1 MKSQTERPAPR
12 SDNRRSSRP
21 AKPGGNSKRYYRQ
34 TARGIEARRDGKPLI
49 FGWGK
54 HLSHKEKVTLQ
65 RRATWGVASL
75 IVLLVI
81 AVLVGTWINANI
93 IVPGLPITTVN
104 GHQIPQS
111 QFRKLVALKTLL
123 ENNKLNG
130 KNGLFAQRKDLESRD
145 AAALATINK
154 LTKQVDDLNKQI
166 KALPPGPGQKR
177 TDLTNQLK
185 AAQQQLTSAQKTH
198 QDLSTKINQ
207 LTQTTIPFE
216 QQIFTQPQITSDS
229 GTWLQDD
236 ELIREWLAKQPT
248 SIQNMINPNDAQ
260 VNVAM
265 NDLRNN
271 VPSSTTYSAL
281 LSQLNVS
288 DSDMQAMMVLILRRD
303 NMQDYLAARVVSPAY
318 QVHARAMTIDTLAN
332 AQKILKQLQADGAS
346 DFGSI
351 AKAKSQDSTTASSGG
366 DLGWLIRGQYAQQQ
380 SSGIVDNWLFD
391 PSRYVGE
398 LSPILKENGA
408 YHIVQI
414 LSIDPSRPVD
424 DARLQQAKDNAL
436 ANWLLEQR
444 ALPGMSI
451 TPVNQ
456 DMMVDP
462 NNLPPT
468 SLLPASAPSNG
479 QGVPGGSGL
488 PGQP

>member
-1 MKSQTERPAPR
+1 MKSQTERPTPR
-12 SDNRRSSRP
+12 SENRRSP
-21 AKPGGNSKRYYRQ
+21 AKSSNKARRYSRQ
-34 TARGIEARRDGKPLI
+34 TARGIEAKRDGKPLV

-65 RRATWGVASL
+65 RRATWGVTSL
-75 IVLLVI
+75 IILLVI
-81 AVLVGTWINANI
+81 AVLIGTWINNNI

-123 ENNKLNG
+123 ENNKVNG
-130 KNGLFAQRKDLESRD
+130 KNGLFAQRKDLEARD
-145 AAALATINK
+145 AAELATINT

-166 KALPPGPGQKR
+166 KALPNGPSQKR

-185 AAQQQLTSAQKTH
+185 TAQQQLTDAQGVH
-198 QDLSTKINQ
+198 QNLSSKIST

-216 QQIFTQPQITSDS
+216 QQIFTQPSITSDS

-236 ELIREWLAKQPT
+236 ELIREWLANQPT
-248 SIQNMINPNDAQ
+248 SIQNTINPDDSQ

-271 VPSSTTYSAL
+271 VPTTTTYNNL

-288 DSDMQAMMVLILRRD
+288 DSDMQAMMVIILRRT
-303 NMQDYLAARVVSPAY
+303 NMQDYLSARVVSPAY
-318 QVHARAMTIDTLAN
+318 QVHVRAMTIATLKD
-332 AQKILKQLQADGAS
+332 AQSILKQLQADGAS
-346 DFGSI
+346 DFGKI
-351 AKAKSQDSTTASSGG
+351 AKAKSQDSTTAPNGG

-380 SSGIVDNWLFD
+380 SSGVVDNWMFD
-391 PSRYVGE
+391 PARSVLQ
-398 LSPILKENGA
+398 LSPVLKENGA

-414 LSIDPSRPVD
+414 LSIDPARAVD
-424 DARLQQAKDNAL
+424 ATTLQTAQSNAL
-436 ANWLLEQR
+436 TNWLIDQR
-444 ALPGMSI
+444 ALSGMSI
-451 TPVNQ
+451 TSVDQN
-456 DMMVDP
+456 MLADP

-488 PGQP
+488 P